1 MKLNKL
7 GLGFILPA
15 LFFITIF
22 CSGIIITNWGNSRRT
37 EMSQM
42 LNSQYTPRA
51 TIITRVMPEGERVI
65 AVVLEYDAE
74 INAGNLNPSMFLVE
88 TKFEGRFVER
98 SITKVYANNNGELL
112 PAPFT
117 NQGRFLVLELNPK
130 EPSAIT
136 ATFDPQRFLSRRLKL
151 EYKIE
156 QKVSI
161 KSINGK
167 EFKPFS
173 LITSEEKHLIIDEF
187 KALVYEDKDL
197 GVTIPYRFYEPKNVD
212 KNKKYPL
219 VVFLHGAG
227 ERGNDNFLH
236 IAWYRGAVTFAE
248 PGQQAEH
255 PCFILAPQ
263 CPAESG
269 WTELLM
275 RGNPFKPTKTLLA
288 VANLIKKIISEENID
303 PDRVYLTG
311 LSMGGFGTF
320 ALLIEHP
327 ELFAAAIP
335 ICGGADVNSLE
346 RIKDIPL
353 WIFHA
358 EDDNVVLVEFS
369 RSVVRRLKEIGGKVK
384 YTEFLWGEMERMGYH
399 PHASW
404 IPVYDNE
411 EVIDWLFEQRKR

>member
-1 MKLNKL
+1 M
-7 GLGFILPA
+7 LPA
-15 LFFITIF
+15 LFFLTLF
-22 CSGIIITNWGNSRRT
+22 CGGIIFTNYAVFVEGK
-37 EMSQM
+37 MSEV
-42 LNSQYTPRA
+42 LTPHNIPRA
-51 TIITRVMPEGERVI
+51 TIVTRVMPEGERVV

-74 INAGNLNPSMFLVE
+74 INAGNLNLNMFSVK
-88 TKFEGRFVER
+88 TKLEGKFVER
-98 SITKVYANNNGELL
+98 SIKKVYANNNGELL

-130 EPSAIT
+130 EPSAVT
-136 ATFDPQRFLSRRLKL
+136 ATFDPQRFLSKRLKL
-151 EYKIE
+151 EYEIE

-161 KSINGK
+161 KSVDGK
-167 EFKPFS
+167 EIMPFS
-173 LITSEEKHLIIDEF
+173 LITSEERHLIIDEF
-187 KALVYEDKDL
+187 KALIYEDKDL
-197 GVTIPYRFYEPKNVD
+197 GVILPYRFYVPKNID

-255 PCFILAPQ
+255 PCFVLAPQ
-263 CPAESG
+263 CPADSS

-288 VANLIKKIISEENID
+288 VANLIRKIISEENID
-303 PDRVYLTG
+303 SNRIYLTG

-327 ELFAAAIP
+327 ELFAGAIP
-335 ICGGADVNSLE
+335 ICGGADINNLE
-346 RIKDIPL
+346 RIRDIPL

-358 EDDNVVLVEFS
+358 EDDNLVSVEFS
-369 RSVVRRLKEIGGKVK
+369 RSVVKRLVEIGGKVK

>member
-1 MKLNKL
+1 M
-7 GLGFILPA
+7 
-15 LFFITIF
+15 
-22 CSGIIITNWGNSRRT
+22 
-37 EMSQM
+37 
-42 LNSQYTPRA
+42 
-51 TIITRVMPEGERVI
+51 
-65 AVVLEYDAE
+65 D
-74 INAGNLNPSMFLVE
+74 
-88 TKFEGRFVER
+88 
-98 SITKVYANNNGELL
+98 
-112 PAPFT
+112 
-117 NQGRFLVLELNPK
+117 
-130 EPSAIT
+130 
-136 ATFDPQRFLSRRLKL
+136 
-151 EYKIE
+151 
-156 QKVSI
+156 
-161 KSINGK
+161 GK

-173 LITSEEKHLIIDEF
+173 LITSEERHLMIDEF

-197 GVTIPYRFYEPKNVD
+197 GVIIPYRFYEPKNID

-255 PCFILAPQ
+255 PCFVLAPQ
-263 CPAESG
+263 CPADGS

-275 RGNPFKPTKTLLA
+275 RGNPFKPTKNLLA

-327 ELFAAAIP
+327 ELFAGAIP
-335 ICGGADVNSLE
+335 ICGGADVNNLE
-346 RIKDIPL
+346 KIKDIPL

-358 EDDNVVLVEFS
+358 EDDNLVHVEFS